1 MLLQTTSS
9 ADDEYKSFW
18 YYNLQEEKQC
28 KTHCILIIIF
38 LSTVFFLTLLCA
50 YSIYNENKVV
60 FNDGFIYLYEC
71 CGFYWFKNKIFKSEN
86 KFGYSNLNLENS
98 PL

>member
-1 MLLQTTSS
+1 MFLQATFST
-9 ADDEYKSFW
+9 DDEHESFW
-18 YYNLQEEKQC
+18 YYNLQEKQC
-28 KTHCILIIIF
+28 KIHCILIIIF
-38 LSTVFFLTLLCA
+38 LSTIFLLTLLCA

-60 FNDGFIYLYEC
+60 FNDGFIYFYEC
-71 CGFYWFKNKIFKSEN
+71 CGFYWFKNKIFKNGN